1 MGEFITVLCD
11 RRVQQPNQ
19 VWELCTF
26 AELPEWVTV
35 APYRQHAQTFQRCFC
50 NYLFGSGAPGSPM
63 GQQLEDKLANPT
75 IPTTVLRGSILLAAM
90 TECED
95 LPADPD
101 YRIQVR

>member
-1 MGEFITVLCD
+1 MVK
-11 RRVQQPNQ
+11 RVKI
-19 VWELCTF
+19 VTLCTF

-35 APYRQHAQTFQRCFC
+35 APYHQCAQTFQRCFR
-50 NYLFGSGAPGSPM
+50 NYLFGSSAPGSPT

-75 IPTTVLRGSILLAAM
+75 IPTTVLRGSILLVAM